1 MGLFSGL
8 VEEIKRL
15 ADAFSS
21 AVKTREFWIYVVVI
35 GVLLLVAVAGT
46 YIAVGF
52 DPLTRGQ
59 LRMGFSCRAGERQIG
74 TIIVGVF
81 VFGLACVFTLGEVV
95 HWVEEYRQERGRR
108 RRQITLTPW
117 RPILH
122 VLGTILLGLGG
133 YLLMSAWCT

>member
-1 MGLFSGL
+1 MGLLSGL

-15 ADAFSS
+15 ADAFRS
-21 AVKTREFWIYVVVI
+21 ALKTREFWIYVLVI

-46 YIAVGF
+46 YLAAGF

-59 LRMGFSCRAGERQIG
+59 LRMGFSCRTGERQIG

-95 HWVEEYRQERGRR
+95 HWVEEYRLERGRSR
-108 RRQITLTPW
+108 RRMTRTPW

-122 VLGTILLGLGG
+122 VLGTLALGIGG
-133 YLLMSAWCT
+133 YILMSAWCT